1 MTRFRLYS
9 YSRSHYLLFY
19 ILIKLGIRVFP
30 SDPLGWKL
38 VSSVQLPSKNFWIL
52 FMKFFSMYLL
62 GVVWGL
68 AWLLPQSDV
77 SSQPVLEQPSQRFRL
92 ARQLAKQLKTYWSS
106 KQPLRQGASPLQ
118 WRSPVRQL
126 VWLLMPTV
134 PALERWPC
142 WQLSKGCR
150 CIRLNLANYP
160 KTMKAF
166 WSTSLAPASLMACN
180 CRCCRTTKNVPTIQL
195 TTN

>member
-1 MTRFRLYS
+1 
-9 YSRSHYLLFY
+9 
-19 ILIKLGIRVFP
+19 
-30 SDPLGWKL
+30 
-38 VSSVQLPSKNFWIL
+38 
-52 FMKFFSMYLL
+52 MKFFQRICL
-62 GVVWGL
+62 GSLGLSLVVTG
-68 AWLLPQSDV
+68 QSDV
-77 SSQPVLEQPSQRFRL
+77 SSQLVPKQPSQRFRP
-92 ARQLAKQLKTYWSS
+92 ARPLAKQLKTYWNS
-106 KQPLRQGASPLQ
+106 KQLLRQGASPLQ
-118 WRSPVRQL
+118 WLSAVRQL
-126 VWLLMPTV
+126 VWLLMPTA